1 MSPCLCRGRSSL
13 CCILSYLFLSEQW
26 LCELIPLPF
35 YLFVIRQR
43 NGEDEQLLIVFTRCY
58 PISYSTHTTPASTLP
73 NPNREVKSEQATE
86 CCKRTSLGKRK
97 FSQRNVLRAQNWLW
111 WLDCRIPFHS
121 NFDTNERRK
130 TEEGKFF
137 CYSLLE
143 NHLKLFQLPANV
155 KWA

>member
-1 MSPCLCRGRSSL
+1 MSRCLCRGRSSL
-13 CCILSYLFLSEQW
+13 CCILSYLFLCEQW

-58 PISYSTHTTPASTLP
+58 PISYSTPTTPTSTQQR
-73 NPNREVKSEQATE
+73 NPNREVKSKRATH
-86 CCKRTSLGKRK
+86 RSATSLGKRK
-97 FSQRNVLRAQNWLW
+97 FSQRNVLRASNWW
-111 WLDCRIPFHS
+111 WWVDCRIPSLF
-121 NFDTNERRK
+121 NFVTNERRK
-130 TEEGKFF
+130 TEEVNFS

-155 KWA
+155 K